1 MKQRL
6 ISILILSVLLLGSFG
21 NYGCGTGGTSWK
33 YTIREEATITT
44 PDYSDYNI
52 LPQPEGET
60 QQEITVLNLDGASY
74 ADLLLGT
81 SLQGNVNRVDPSIYV
96 VHDYVVEGNP
106 ALNATQYWLDK
117 LDETYLNE
125 QGEPYFIKKNYTAD
139 DLIDLVLENLD
150 RISGVVLYHDRLV
163 GSDMAGSGNY
173 GAIYSDVALLNLTVM
188 MCGQYNAIAVT
199 SRQYSALREAAVAAG
214 LVMEEVLPILGD
226 TSKFMKRDSEGE
238 IDGSAAS
245 RADSAVW
252 TRVYEYALTKFAD
265 TSSKKAL
272 VHNPGFQA
280 ATFDYAIQNKLFV
293 YNRSLS
299 TGSAGNASEAE
310 NQLEDDILGVT
321 DLNTPVLGVWYL
333 HLDEANFVNYLTGM
347 GKSFCVSYESF
358 NWSWSTGLP
367 DETLDTHEQEIEYDP
382 TKIYLAFSFTEGDN
396 NSYVHFKMPT
406 LFDSSYRGQYPFSWT
421 ISPTVWETNPNMI
434 RYFAMN
440 WAEGDG
446 LCTPEAGPVY
456 VDPAP
461 PENTEADF
469 YALCDE
475 YVSRTGNGNIRTL
488 KADFVDALAYAE
500 YMENLDSLLCSYGI
514 GVSNNVELNTE
525 AQDFL
530 FRGVPYIMQLD
541 GRNVY
546 DTMKYIEDAGK
557 QFYSIS
563 YSGWEHT
570 LENLSDL
577 METLDERFVVVTQKQ
592 LAQLYRDAY
601 EGDFRQVTE
610 ADFTPDMNRTEMGFL
625 WKADSYGDY
634 DAMRSYR
641 YANGKDSF
649 RYRFELAEDVTQA
662 TFDLSISGNYQVE
675 ISADNRK
682 FYEVAV
688 GSLPSQQNV
697 RVEVP
702 DFLLEQSK
710 TLYVRLADGTPANAS
725 DDGIIL
731 HRLTLTTNLSACE
744 NVQLLAGE
752 DGAYLT
758 EGGNEQMITVA
769 DGLNQVPARTGTFV
783 YRLPLK
789 AGITAGDVAIGLA
802 NASDAIRLW
811 ASTDGEHF
819 EEVSLNVYGKTAY
832 GKVSGLNDDL
842 WLKVESAG
850 GVKSLLFSP
859 LPEAVGSLSFRPLKN
874 ATEEKY
880 SLSQD
885 TANYEITADV
895 ASQQKGVETGNAMVY
910 RFVLSPD
917 VTEARLDLQI
927 IGHYAVWIST
937 DNIEYQQLAKVSLG
951 DPTADIDR
959 SFDITDQLTDA
970 GVIYLRVEE
979 SFGTAFSYAN
989 LRRIRIVTDHT
1000 ASWLED
1006 KMRIES
1012 TPVPVIKPNTAEERY
1027 LLDTEIGDEPSYYV
1041 GQEGTWTK
1049 VDAAKDTK
1057 IVYKFDFTKTEENI
1071 KFWKGLGLN
1080 LETSTLSSLNA
1091 IFTVANSYKLEISA
1105 DGQEWT
1111 VIKDYEGLVNGGSNK
1126 ENVRFDMMPY
1136 LNEGT
1141 PSVVYVRFSRGQDWN
1156 GSDEALIAQIRL
1168 AFGIQAIA

>member
-6 ISILILSVLLLGSFG
+6 VSVLLLAVMLLGSFG
-21 NYGCGTGGTSWK
+21 NFGCGNGGTTWK
-33 YTIREEATITT
+33 YTIREEAETVTK
-44 PDYSDYNI
+44 DYSDYNI
-52 LPQPEGET
+52 LPKPEGET
-60 QQEITVLNLDGASY
+60 QKDITVLNLDGASY
-74 ADLLLGT
+74 ADVFLGT
-81 SLQGNVNRVDPSIYV
+81 SLQGNVNRTDPSIYV
-96 VHDYVVEGNP
+96 VHDYMVEGNA

-117 LDETYLNE
+117 LDETYLDEN
-125 QGEPYFIKKNYTAD
+125 GEPYFVKHDYTAE
-139 DLIDLVLENLD
+139 DLYDLVLDHLD
-150 RISGVVLYHDRLV
+150 EISGVVLYHDRLV
-163 GSDMAGSGNY
+163 GADMLGSGNY

-199 SRQYSALREAAVAAG
+199 SRQYNALREAVAAEG

-226 TSKFMKRDSEGE
+226 TTKFMKLDAEGE

-245 RADSAVW
+245 RMDSGVW
-252 TRVYEYALTKFAD
+252 TRVYEYALSKFD
-265 TSSKKAL
+265 CSNKAL
-272 VHNPGFQA
+272 VHNPGLQA

-310 NQLEDDILGVT
+310 NQLEDDILAVT

-333 HLDEANFVNYLTGM
+333 HLDEANYVNYLTGM

-367 DETLDTHEQEIEYDP
+367 YETIETNEEEIEYDP
-382 TKIYLAFSFTEGDN
+382 EKIYLAFSFTEGDN

-406 LFDSSYRGQYPFSWT
+406 LFDSSYRGQVPFSWT
-421 ISPTVWETNPNMI
+421 ISPTTWETNPNMI
-434 RYFAMN
+434 RYFSMN
-440 WAEGDG
+440 WAKGDG
-446 LCTPEAGPVY
+446 LCIPEAGPVY

-475 YVSRTGNGNIRTL
+475 YVKRIGNGNIRTL

-500 YMENLDSLLCSYGI
+500 HMENLDSLLCSYGI

-570 LENLSDL
+570 LENVSDL

-601 EGDFRQVTE
+601 AGDFEQVTE

-625 WKADSYGDY
+625 WQADSYGDY
-634 DAMRSYR
+634 DSMRQVR
-641 YANGKDSF
+641 YANGEDSF
-649 RYRFELAEDVTQA
+649 RYRFELADGVTEA
-662 TFDLSISGNYQVE
+662 VFDLSLSGNYTVE
-675 ISADNRK
+675 MSTDNRK
-682 FYEVAV
+682 FYEVAT
-688 GSLPSQQNV
+688 GSAGSQQNV

-702 DFLLEQSK
+702 SFLLEQGK
-710 TLYVRLADGTPANAS
+710 TLTVRLADGTPGNAA
-725 DDGIIL
+725 DDGITL
-731 HRLTLTTNLSACE
+731 HRLTLNTNLSAVE
-744 NVQLLAGE
+744 GVQLLAGE
-752 DGAYLT
+752 DGAYLE
-758 EGGNEQMITVA
+758 EGGNEQIITVTE
-769 DGLNQVPARTGTFV
+769 GLSTALARTGTFV

-789 AGITAGDVAIGLA
+789 EGITAGDVAVGLA
-802 NASDAIRLW
+802 NATDPIKLSV
-811 ASTDGEHF
+811 SSDGESWD
-819 EEVSLNVYGKTAY
+819 EVSLVVYGKTAY
-832 GKVSGLNDDL
+832 GKVSGLSGAL
-842 WLKVESAG
+842 WLKVESSG

-874 ATEEKY
+874 STEARY

-885 TANYEITADV
+885 AATYEITSDIA
-895 ASQQKGVETGNAMVY
+895 AQQKGVETGNAMVY
-910 RFVLSPD
+910 RFVLNPE
-917 VTEARLDLQI
+917 VTEATLDLQI
-927 IGHYAVWIST
+927 VGHYAVWISS
-937 DNIEYQQLAKVSLG
+937 DNINYTQLAKVSLG

-959 SFDITDQLTDA
+959 SFDITDYLTDA

-989 LRRIRIVTDHT
+989 LRRIRIVTDQT
-1000 ASWLED
+1000 ESWLLD
-1006 KMRIES
+1006 KIEIEN
-1012 TPVPVIKPNTAEERY
+1012 TPVPVIKPNTNEEHY
-1027 LLDTEIGDEPSYYV
+1027 LIDTTLGDEPEYYV

-1049 VDAAKDTK
+1049 VNAVQDTK

-1071 KFWKGLGLN
+1071 KFWKSLGLD
-1080 LETSTLSSLNA
+1080 LETTELTALTA

-1105 DGQEWT
+1105 DGQDWT

-1126 ENVRFDMMPY
+1126 ENVRFDMFPY
-1136 LNEGT
+1136 LSEGT
-1141 PSVVYVRFSRGQDWN
+1141 PSVVYVRFSRGKSWN

-1168 AFGIQAIA
+1168 AFGVQATA